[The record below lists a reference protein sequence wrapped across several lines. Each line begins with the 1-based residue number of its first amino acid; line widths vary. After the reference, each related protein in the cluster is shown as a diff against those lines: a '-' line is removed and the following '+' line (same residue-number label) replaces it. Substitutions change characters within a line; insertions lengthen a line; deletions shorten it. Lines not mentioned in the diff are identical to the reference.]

1 MDGLSP
7 TQISKQLHIEQKLHK
22 AKGWNVWSPNANII
36 FMQTGKPKV
45 DLHEMSVIAFIFFDM
60 RCTKF
65 VVVHGETIGYLN
77 FLERKFYTNVENS
90 SEISINVFNEKLI
103 NLKGYRYKVAAFDQY
118 PRLQL
123 INGRF
128 KGVDKMFL
136 ETIATKQNATFHIE
150 SYGSKL
156 NSTLSYRMVTAKL
169 DLLLNTRHNGDK
181 LAVHKILKPVLTY
194 DENAWCA
201 LIPVPSKVSYL
212 KFLLTPFDT
221 YVWIFLFVSLVSAG
235 LV

>member
-1 MDGLSP
+1 
-7 TQISKQLHIEQKLHK
+7 
-22 AKGWNVWSPNANII
+22 
-36 FMQTGKPKV
+36 
-45 DLHEMSVIAFIFFDM
+45 MSLIAFIFFKL

-77 FLERKFYTNVENS
+77 FLERKFYSTGKNG
-90 SEISINVFNEKLI
+90 SEIDINVFNEKLI

-118 PRLQL
+118 PRLQH

-150 SYGSKL
+150 SYGEF
-156 NSTLSYRMVTAKL
+156 NSTLSYRMFTAKL
-169 DLLLNTRHNGDK
+169 DLMLNTRHNGDK
-181 LAVHKILKPVLTY
+181 MVVYKTLKPVQTY